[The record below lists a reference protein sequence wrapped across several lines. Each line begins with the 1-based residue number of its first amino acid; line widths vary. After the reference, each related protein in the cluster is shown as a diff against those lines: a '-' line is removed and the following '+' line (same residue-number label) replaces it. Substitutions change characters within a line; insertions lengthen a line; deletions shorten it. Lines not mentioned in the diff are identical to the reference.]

1 MLQIKTSQSAS
12 NYAFGNTEESLHLDI
27 YGCRKRGCR
36 ADGPF
41 NHATGRG
48 HVEPKTG
55 YYDDAITK
63 KNNMVI
69 AVIVESFG
77 GIGTRGV
84 RMLKFTSRRAGDRKR
99 GRDGTRYSRVCN
111 STSYLTHHMRQISGA
126 AVMTDAANI
135 EKEIIKLK
143 ITHASRAQ

>member
-1 MLQIKTSQSAS
+1 M
-12 NYAFGNTEESLHLDI
+12 
-27 YGCRKRGCR
+27 R
-36 ADGPF
+36 A
-41 NHATGRG
+41 T
-48 HVEPKTG
+48 
-55 YYDDAITK
+55 
-63 KNNMVI
+63 
-69 AVIVESFG
+69 
-77 GIGTRGV
+77 
-84 RMLKFTSRRAGDRKR
+84 R